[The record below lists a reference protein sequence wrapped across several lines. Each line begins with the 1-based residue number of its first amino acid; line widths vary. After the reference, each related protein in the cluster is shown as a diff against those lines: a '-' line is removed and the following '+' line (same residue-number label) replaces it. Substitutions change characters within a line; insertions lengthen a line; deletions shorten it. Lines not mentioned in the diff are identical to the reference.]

1 MRRLTDATRRA
12 TSTVTIHLMRH
23 IAFLGSGNMAGAMV
37 DGLLANNAATPAD
50 LICLGGADDTAQKLQ
65 ARTGIAVAS
74 TLEELLREAG
84 TLVVAF
90 KPQHLGAIDPR
101 FADLTSGKL
110 IVSILAGKK
119 IASLEKAFPRAR
131 NIVRTMPNTP
141 GQIGA
146 GITGWCAR
154 APLASED
161 AKTVTKLLHAL
172 GEMVEVPEADLDAVT
187 GVSGSGPAYVFE
199 FAAALRDAGIAAG
212 LARETAERLAIE
224 TLLGSARL
232 LARKKIDPE
241 ILRDQVTSPNGT
253 TFAGLQRM
261 KAGDFRGLIKDTVLA
276 ATARSKE
283 LSREN

>member
-1 MRRLTDATRRA
+1 
-12 TSTVTIHLMRH
+12 
-23 IAFLGSGNMAGAMV
+23 MAGAMV
-37 DGLLANNAATPAD
+37 DGLLAKQAATPAD
-50 LICLGGADDTAQKLQ
+50 LICLGGDDDTAAKLQ
-65 ARTGIAVAS
+65 ARTGIAVAD
-74 TLEELLREAG
+74 TLDVLLREAG

-90 KPQHLGAIDPR
+90 KPQHLARADPR
-101 FADLTSGKL
+101 LAELTAGKL

-119 IASLEKAFPRAR
+119 ITSLARVFPGAR

-146 GITGWCAR
+146 GITAWSAR
-154 APLASED
+154 TPLTESDRAIVE
-161 AKTVTKLLHAL
+161 KLLRAL
-172 GEMVEVPEADLDAVT
+172 GEVVDVPESDIDAVT
-187 GVSGSGPAYVFE
+187 GLSGSGPAYVFE

-212 LARETAERLAIE
+212 LTQSVAEKLAVE

-253 TFAGLQRM
+253 TFAGLQCM
-261 KAGDFRGLIKDTVLA
+261 KARDFRGLIKDTVLA

-283 LSREN
+283 LSQDA

>member
-1 MRRLTDATRRA
+1 MRK
-12 TSTVTIHLMRH
+12 

-37 DGLLANNAATPAD
+37 DGLLAKKTATPAD
-50 LICLGGADDTAQKLQ
+50 LICLGGDDDTAAKLRE
-65 ARTGIAVAS
+65 RTGIAVARS
-74 TLEELLREAG
+74 LDELLQGADA
-84 TLVVAF
+84 LLVAF
-90 KPQHLGAIDPR
+90 KPQHLAAADPR
-101 FADLTSGKL
+101 LADLTAGKL
-110 IVSILAGKK
+110 VVSILAGKK
-119 IASLEKAFPRAR
+119 IASLVRAFPRAR
-131 NIVRTMPNTP
+131 NVVRTMPNTP

-154 APLASED
+154 TPLTADDAS
-161 AKTVTKLLHAL
+161 TVKALLDAL
-172 GEMVEVPEADLDAVT
+172 GRSVEVPENDLDAVT

-212 LARETAERLAIE
+212 LTKETADMLAQE

-232 LARKKIDPE
+232 LARKNIDPE

-261 KAGDFRGLIKDTVLA
+261 KARDFRGLIRETVLA

-283 LSREN
+283 LSQDG